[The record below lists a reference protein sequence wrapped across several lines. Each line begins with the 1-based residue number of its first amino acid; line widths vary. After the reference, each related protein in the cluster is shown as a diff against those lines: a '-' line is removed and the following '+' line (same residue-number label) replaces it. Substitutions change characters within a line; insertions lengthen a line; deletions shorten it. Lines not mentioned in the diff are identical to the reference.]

1 MKKYKIRFS
10 VNQKDYEEIIFN
22 NWHECFNYFKFF
34 IQLSGRKVYPFIS
47 SKYFRNMVDN
57 DRWGIK
63 IKLTD
68 EIDLNKIM
76 VGFND
81 HCLIDKKEHIYFT
94 LFVQE
99 YTFFDEIIDKKK
111 TQG

>member
-1 MKKYKIRFS
+1 MKQYLIRFS

-57 DRWGIK
+57 DQWGIK

-81 HCLIDKKEHIYFT
+81 VCLTNSKDHTYFT
-94 LFVQE
+94 LFVRQ
-99 YTFFDEIIDKKK
+99 YTYLNKFYSKI
-111 TQG
+111 T